1 MKLYISDLDDT
12 LLNADG
18 QLSDYTRR
26 SLDALLADGL
36 PFTVASA
43 RSITSIAPVLDGL
56 DMVLPIIE
64 LNGGFVTDLSTHQH
78 LVCNS
83 IPSATVERIVE
94 LADAYGVSP
103 FLSICDDDAD
113 HQYHRPRS
121 NDGIDQYLA
130 ERTAWYDKRFR
141 RVDSFAP
148 HVHKPTVAITIIDR
162 PETTAAMR
170 QDLAREFESQ
180 LTINVW
186 ADWKAGW
193 DWMTLYDRHATK
205 ANAMSQLAEMV
216 GIGLSDVTV
225 FGDQINDISM
235 FEAAGKSVAV
245 ANAID
250 AVKHHAHE
258 VIGPSTD
265 DSVVKYLQAQKK
277 STDPKPPTCETR

>member
-1 MKLYISDLDDT
+1 MKLFISDLDDT

-26 SLDALLADGL
+26 SLNTLLADGL

-56 DMVLPIIE
+56 DIVLPIIE

-83 IPSATVERIVE
+83 IPSATVERLVE
-94 LADAYGVSP
+94 LTDAYGVSP
-103 FLSICDDDAD
+103 FLSIADDDAD
-113 HQYHRPRS
+113 HQYHRHPS

-130 ERTAWYDKRFR
+130 ERTGWYDKRFR
-141 RVDSFAP
+141 RVDCFSP

-170 QDLAREFESQ
+170 QDLAREFESE

-186 ADWKAGW
+186 VDWKAGW
-193 DWMTLYDRHATK
+193 DWMTIYDRHATK
-205 ANAMSQLAEMV
+205 ANAMSQLVEMV
-216 GIGLSDVTV
+216 GVGLSDVTV
-225 FGDQINDISM
+225 FGDQINDVSM
-235 FEAAGKSVAV
+235 FEAAGKGIAV

-265 DSVVKYLQAQKK
+265 DSVVKYLQAKK
-277 STDPKPPTCETR
+277 W